1 MKNTITEITNKQKGS
16 KSKVNDT
23 KEHISK
29 LEDSVVEITQ
39 AEWKKKKRIKRTEDS
54 LKDFCDNIKHT

>member
-1 MKNTITEITNKQKGS
+1 MKNTITEITSKQKGS
-16 KSKVNDT
+16 NSKVNDT

-29 LEDSVVEITQ
+29 LEDNVVEITQ